1 MNMEEIKS
9 PILLFNSYGIKSI
22 DMDIIPP
29 QLSAQAQNTEVELDA
44 KFSKEIIKLND
55 KNFAVDL
62 SVEILGNDSNSKK
75 VIDLKICM
83 EGYFELVGDLTE
95 KEFENNLNINAVS
108 ILFPYLRTAVSTIS
122 ILSNFS
128 RIDIPPM
135 NIIQWFELEK

>member
-1 MNMEEIKS
+1 MEEIKS